1 MGRATPRCQPS
12 SLGRSTSPS
21 LADQAD
27 GSYVQF
33 VFNGSLVLGFLYV
46 VANFVLAVQRDV
58 KERIDEY
65 AVGEL
70 LCPRLS

>member
-1 MGRATPRCQPS
+1 
-12 SLGRSTSPS
+12 
-21 LADQAD
+21 
-27 GSYVQF
+27 

-70 LCPRLS
+70 PRPRGS